1 MRKCRLSAFDAAKR
15 VAHVAASKQYF
26 YMKNLKKRMNNA

>member
-15 VAHVAASKQYF
+15 VAHVAASNQYF